1 MYIICE
7 SKQTGEMLHYSVMF
21 QSNKQL
27 KVALPAE
34 AQVKLHDLKHE
45 VCIGVKG
52 KEFQDEKLE
61 SQEVVV
67 AIPGTTHHADS
78 KG

>member
-1 MYIICE
+1 
-7 SKQTGEMLHYSVMF
+7 MLYYFAQLFCYVSVMF
-21 QSNKQL
+21 QSNKQV
-27 KVALPAE
+27 KVALLVA

-52 KEFQDEKLE
+52 KELQDEKLE

-67 AIPGTTHHADS
+67 AIPGATHHADS
-78 KG
+78 KS